1 MGHTF
6 EQIAQIIDQVKDKS
20 RVGVCIDTAHSLAAG
35 YELRTLEGF
44 TETFKRFD
52 TIIGF
57 NYLKGMH
64 INDSKKDLGSRVDR
78 HDNLGKGLMGLDTFR
93 YIINDS
99 RFDNIPLIL
108 ETPDETLWTEE
119 IALLYSFD

>member
-1 MGHTF
+1 
-6 EQIAQIIDQVKDKS
+6 
-20 RVGVCIDTAHSLAAG
+20 
-35 YELRTLEGF
+35 
-44 TETFKRFD
+44 
-52 TIIGF
+52 
-57 NYLKGMH
+57 
-64 INDSKKDLGSRVDR
+64 
-78 HDNLGKGLMGLDTFR
+78 MGLDTFR